1 MSMQEQDTKVIFHDV
16 SSLTEKLVPIVEA
29 MQKLFSA
36 GTGTYYS
43 DSIFFLSVAL
53 HQIMPKVNKIKNRW
67 YSCRDQFKRELNQ
80 RHKSGDGSLAKKPYL
95 YTEHLQF
102 LRPVMETRPTVDNL
116 CSALEADQAPSGPAS
131 PENPSAPPSTDETP
145 PLEPVREDVPE
156 NRTVPQQI
164 STQPR
169 SSGRRRGPPPHDSGL
184 DTRAIV
190 EARVMDYL
198 NQNRGESADE
208 TMIKSLVPLLKKIP
222 EERKARCL
230 SAVALLMD
238 LFAGPQEPL
247 QTVHNLERDRDAML
261 NWRPYAPTFSQH
273 PPPSRFHHGDSSSLG
288 SYQFEAGH
296 PSSSQ
301 ATHLPSSNPGPFT
314 RDLFEL

>member
-1 MSMQEQDTKVIFHDV
+1 MPLYDVERLITLIEERPNLWDTRLESYHDRVLKDRSWEEIAKELDGAEFAKADAKKRQVI
-16 SSLTEKLVPIVEA
+16 I
-29 MQKLFSA
+29 
-36 GTGTYYS
+36 
-43 DSIFFLSVAL
+43 
-53 HQIMPKVNKIKNRW
+53 NKIKNRW
-67 YSCRDQFKRELNQ
+67 YSCRDQFKRELNL

-95 YTEHLQF
+95 YTENLQF

-208 TMIKSLVPLLKKIP
+208 TM
-222 EERKARCL
+222 
-230 SAVALLMD
+230 
-238 LFAGPQEPL
+238 
-247 QTVHNLERDRDAML
+247 VHKNHCKLC
-261 NWRPYAPTFSQH
+261 TI
-273 PPPSRFHHGDSSSLG
+273 
-288 SYQFEAGH
+288 
-296 PSSSQ
+296 
-301 ATHLPSSNPGPFT
+301 
-314 RDLFEL
+314 